1 MRSYIRLAPLLAG
14 ILSLSLAVA
23 GCWRG
28 GDDEEAATQTAK
40 EALGVKGTGTERTI
54 ESQRHVI
61 VQDTKKVID
70 ADTGQVLKTEE
81 TKTPVTVTEQ
91 KTTERKVD
99 VDSGET
105 KKTVK

>member
-1 MRSYIRLAPLLAG
+1 MRSYVRLATYLVG
-14 ILSLSLAVA
+14 ILSLTLGVA

-28 GDDEEAATQTAK
+28 GEVEEAATQTAK
-40 EALGVKGTGTERTI
+40 EALGVKGTGTERTV
-54 ESQRHVI
+54 ESQRNVI

-81 TKTPVTVTEQ
+81 TKTPVTITEQ
-91 KTTERKVD
+91 KTTERKVE
-99 VDSGET
+99 VNSREM